1 MAKKEELEDEK
12 KLKSVEEIEKDE
24 TETKEDYLN
33 PLIQDSELFNV
44 INEIGD

>member
-12 KLKSVEEIEKDE
+12 KLKSVEEIEKD
-24 TETKEDYLN
+24 ETKEDYLN